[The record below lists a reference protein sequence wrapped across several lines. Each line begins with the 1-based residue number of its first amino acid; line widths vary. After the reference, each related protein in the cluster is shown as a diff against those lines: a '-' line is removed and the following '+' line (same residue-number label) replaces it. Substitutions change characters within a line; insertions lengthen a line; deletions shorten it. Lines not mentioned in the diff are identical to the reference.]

1 ETRKAFGFWVKP
13 NTRKCASIDE
23 VIEFVDSWNTK
34 RHDLPYDTDGMVI
47 KVDDYAQ
54 RERLG
59 YTSKFPRWA
68 RAYKF
73 AAEQAVTRLARIE
86 VQVGRTG
93 KLTPVGHFD
102 PPVRLAGTTVSK
114 ASLHNADEID
124 RKDIRIGH

>member
-1 ETRKAFGFWVKP
+1 
-13 NTRKCASIDE
+13 
-23 VIEFVDSWNTK
+23 
-34 RHDLPYDTDGMVI
+34 DLPYDTDGMVI
-47 KVDDYAQ
+47 KVDSYAH

-73 AAEQAVTRLARIE
+73 AAEQALTRLARIE
-86 VQVGRTG
+86 VHVGRTG

-114 ASLHNADEID
+114 ASLPNPDETDPKGIPVGD
-124 RKDIRIGH
+124 KGLAQKAGETTP

>member
-1 ETRKAFGFWVKP
+1 
-13 NTRKCASIDE
+13 S
-23 VIEFVDSWNTK
+23 
-34 RHDLPYDTDGMVI
+34 
-47 KVDDYAQ
+47 AQ
-54 RERLG
+54 GERLV
-59 YTSKFPRWA
+59 YTSKFARWA

-124 RKDIRIGH
+124 RKDIRVGDMVVVQKAGEIIPQVVHVEKSARTGKE